1 MTTGTMKVGD
11 ILRYSVKIENESM
24 KFYRDA
30 VKNIKSE
37 SVKSLVVELEM
48 EELKHEARLADILA
62 SIDGDKAL
70 DFDKNSLD
78 KMIQNRE
85 IPTDANEET
94 VLNIA
99 LEREKNTRDF
109 YNQVLTITNLDANV
123 VDLFQMLF
131 EQESGHVTRVNRML
145 EKL

>member
-85 IPTDANEET
+85 IPTDADEET